1 MATKRTS
8 QKRFEQLN
16 HLMDTVFPSLPS
28 NAGAHRCLLA
38 FAFRHAGPSGGFC
51 IDNQRVAKAIGRD
64 RRTVRRCLRDLEA
77 WKLIV
82 ACPENNVRRVKAYKI
97 TYLPY
102 QAG

>member
-1 MATKRTS
+1 MAKKHTS

-16 HLMDTVFPSLPS
+16 HLMDTVFPSLPG
-28 NAGAHRCLLA
+28 NAGAHRSLLA
-38 FAFRHAGPSGGFC
+38 YVFRHAGPSGGFC
-51 IDNQRVAKAIGRD
+51 VDNLRIANAIGRD

-77 WKLIV
+77 WRMIV
-82 ACPENNVRRVKAYKI
+82 ACPDKNVRRVKAYKI